1 MPAVFTS
8 GAVTVCPGPME
19 DMSEVEL
26 GKRLELLEMVGSRNA
41 GGTEED
47 LVTFLRSSEQRAGL
61 SREERLRIVEQGLLL
76 MEMNYVHLPMKR
88 AIHAIDPIQQLKLL
102 RFQLA
107 EWNVALESTIDFH
120 RRMLSIFG
128 STRDLHTL
136 YLLPEP
142 YRSCTAYLP
151 FLIEQCFDR
160 GTERFI
166 VTRTAGIDDAST
178 VPGDGRTAR
187 FERGVEVLAWNGV
200 PIVRAIEING
210 ESQAGSNPDARFA
223 RGLDNLTIRPLNST
237 LPPDEA
243 WVDVL
248 YRATNGVVASRR
260 EHWRVHRTS
269 DTGGAAATRSRKRR
283 ALDLKRTRILEVK
296 KELYRRRDPATLGSI
311 KDVLYALKKRVNGRT
326 LGYIRLFSFDVNDS
340 RQFLKA
346 FTSLITKEGFPQD
359 GLILDVR
366 GNPGGSIRAAE
377 SLLQLFTPNIIEPEL
392 FEFINTPLN
401 FQICKSAPDD
411 WGLKRWL
418 PSIGDAV
425 LTGATYSAGFPLTRD
440 ALCNGVG
447 QVYYGP
453 VVLIT
458 DALSYSATDIFAAG
472 FQDNEV
478 GLVLGTGGNTGA
490 GGANFWTLDDLRRAQ
505 KQHPTSPFKALP
517 KGAEMIVAM
526 RRSIRVGLR
535 AGSPLEEFGVAPDVL
550 HFMTR
555 RDVLDDNVDLLA
567 RAARL
572 IRQQPSFR
580 LSVSPVSGAGSS
592 GIVVSAASI
601 TPSAKPKRAIARV
614 DIYMNGRPVLSIDAA
629 DGAVPPTQ
637 VAIAKGGNSRTA
649 VEAQAWDHGSRLVAV
664 RRTSVRGLP

>member
-1 MPAVFTS
+1 MA
-8 GAVTVCPGPME
+8 
-19 DMSEVEL
+19 EVEL
-26 GKRLELLEMVGSRNA
+26 GKRLELLEMAGSPSTRR
-41 GGTEED
+41 TEKD
-47 LVTFLRSSEQRAGL
+47 LGTFLSASERRAGL
-61 SREERLRIVEQGLLL
+61 SRQERLRIVEQALLL

-107 EWNVALESTIDFH
+107 EWNVDLEGTIDFH

-142 YRSCTAYLP
+142 YKDCTAYLP

-160 GTERFI
+160 GRERFI
-166 VTRTAGIDDAST
+166 VTRTAVSEDASA
-178 VPGDGRTAR
+178 VSDDGRPAR

-210 ESQAGSNPDARFA
+210 ELQAGSNPDARFA

-243 WVDVL
+243 WVDIL
-248 YRATNGVVASRR
+248 FRTKNGVVATHRAC
-260 EHWRVHRTS
+260 WLVHTTKDAPASATPHGKKRT
-269 DTGGAAATRSRKRR
+269 
-283 ALDLKRTRILEVK
+283 ALDLKRTRILDVK
-296 KELYRRRDPATLGSI
+296 KELYPRDDSATLGSI
-311 KDVLYALKKRVNGRT
+311 KDVLYALKKTVNGQAV
-326 LGYIRLFSFDVNDS
+326 GYVRIFSFDVADA

-346 FTSLITKEGFPQD
+346 FTRLITKDGFPQD
-359 GLILDVR
+359 GLVLDVR
-366 GNPGGSIRAAE
+366 GNPGGNIRAAE
-377 SLLQLFTPNIIEPEL
+377 ALLQLFTPNTIEPES
-392 FEFINTPLN
+392 FEFLNTPLN

-411 WGLKRWL
+411 WDLQRWV
-418 PSIGDAV
+418 PSIGDSV
-425 LTGATYSAGFPLTRD
+425 LTGATYSAGFPLTHD
-440 ALCNGVG
+440 AMCNGVG

-478 GLVLGTGGNTGA
+478 GLVLGTSGNTGA
-490 GGANFWTLDDLRRAQ
+490 GGANFWSLDDLLRAH
-505 KQHPTSPFKALP
+505 KSDRMSPFKKLP

-535 AGSPLEEFGVAPDVL
+535 AGSPLEEFGVSPDVL
-550 HFMTR
+550 HLMTR
-555 RDVLDDNVDLLA
+555 HDLLDDNVDLLA

-572 IRQQPSFR
+572 IRQQPSFQ
-580 LSVSPVSGAGSS
+580 LSLKPATGQRG
-592 GIVVSAASI
+592 GDIVVSATSAL
-601 TPSAKPKRAIARV
+601 PSSKPGRGISRL
-614 DIYMNGRPVLSIDAA
+614 DIYVNGRPVLSIDAV
-629 DGAVPPTQ
+629 DGAVPPTP
-637 VAIAKGGNSRTA
+637 VFVGRVGHTRTA
-649 VEAQAWDHGSRLVAV
+649 VEAQAWDRGGKLVAV
-664 RRTSVRGLP
+664 SRTTL

>member
-1 MPAVFTS
+1 MA
-8 GAVTVCPGPME
+8 
-19 DMSEVEL
+19 EVEV
-26 GKRLELLEMVGSRNA
+26 GKRLEMLQIAGSQDRRRR
-41 GGTEED
+41 ERD
-47 LVTFLRSSEQRAGL
+47 LGAFLSSSDRRARL
-61 SREERLRIVEQGLLL
+61 SRQERLRIVEQALLL

-107 EWNVALESTIDFH
+107 EWNVDLGSTLDFH

-142 YRSCTAYLP
+142 YRDCTAYLP
-151 FLIEQCFDR
+151 FLVEQCFER
-160 GTERFI
+160 GAERFV
-166 VTRTAGIDDAST
+166 VTRTADSAGTAAVSE
-178 VPGDGRTAR
+178 DGREVR

-243 WVDVL
+243 WVDLLFRTRTGAIATHREYWLVHTSADAESPTPHSKK
-248 YRATNGVVASRR
+248 RA
-260 EHWRVHRTS
+260 
-269 DTGGAAATRSRKRR
+269 

-296 KELYRRRDPATLGSI
+296 KTLYPRDDSATLGAI
-311 KDVLYALKKRVNGRT
+311 DDVLYAVKKTVNGQA
-326 LGYIRLFSFDVNDS
+326 LGYIRLFSFDVDDARKFQKSFVN
-340 RQFLKA
+340 
-346 FTSLITKEGFPQD
+346 LITKDGFPQD
-359 GLILDVR
+359 GLVLDVR
-366 GNPGGSIRAAE
+366 GNPGGNIRAAE
-377 SLLQLFTPNIIEPEL
+377 SLLQLFTPNPIQPEL

-401 FQICKSAPDD
+401 FQICKAAPDNWD
-411 WGLKRWL
+411 LKRWL
-418 PSIGDAV
+418 QSIGDSV

-440 ALCNGVG
+440 DLCNGVG

-472 FQDNEV
+472 FQDNGV
-478 GLVLGTGGNTGA
+478 GPILGTGGNTGA
-490 GGANFWTLDDLRRAQ
+490 GGANFWSLDDLLRAQ
-505 KQHPTSPFKALP
+505 NGEPQSPFKPLP

-526 RRSIRVGLR
+526 RRSIRVGPN

-550 HFMTR
+550 HLMTR
-555 RDVLDDNVDLLA
+555 RDLLNDNVDLLA

-572 IRQQPSFR
+572 IRQQPSYR
-580 LSVSPVSGAGSS
+580 LSVTPADGLAATGMA
-592 GIVVSAASI
+592 VSAASKV
-601 TPSAKPKRAIARV
+601 PASKVNRAIVRV
-614 DIYMNGRPVLSIDAA
+614 DIYVNGRPVTSLDAA
-629 DGAVPPTQ
+629 DGAVPTTQ
-637 VAIAKGGNSRTA
+637 VAIDRHGKRRTH
-649 VEAQAWDHGSRLVAV
+649 VEAQAWDRAGRLVAV
-664 RRTSVRGLP
+664 RRIVVRAA